1 MRAICQVICDPKEIH
16 YERAG
21 YRGEAGLGFR
31 HRVGR
36 ALFDAG
42 SPGHASVGVLGHG
55 GTRLAIG

>member
-1 MRAICQVICDPKEIH
+1 
-16 YERAG
+16 
-21 YRGEAGLGFR
+21 LGFR